1 MENNDNHPGD
11 NNEHFNINK
20 HNNNMAEVKGP
31 GTFKLKYTELINE
44 YDEIDGE
51 MLIKSKDINYSV
63 QRFMESRHIIKLDI
77 KQLNNKQHE

>member
-1 MENNDNHPGD
+1 MEDNDNNPGD
-11 NNEHFNINK
+11 NNEHTNINK
-20 HNNNMAEVKGP
+20 HNNYMAEIKGP

-51 MLIKSKDINYSV
+51 MLVKSKNINHTI

-77 KQLNNKQHE
+77 KQLNNK